1 MAEIKKIGRFEGI
14 FQSPKTAIEIK
25 SLVVLLH
32 GWGADAADMFGLAPV
47 LGQVREG
54 CGFFAPNAP
63 YPCAGTPHGRQWF
76 DIQQGESGAMSASED
91 LHELLL
97 STFDYFSLPP
107 SRVILGG
114 FSQGGMMTLA
124 VGPFF
129 DLAGLISF
137 SGALLTEKNLKRANN
152 SSPPILMIHGDLDDV
167 VPVSALIDAQSHLEE
182 KGYVVEVVLEKGV
195 GHSIDDTGL
204 NSARKFINAHLP
216 KE

>member
-1 MAEIKKIGRFEGI
+1 MAEIKKIGRFEGV
-14 FQSPKTAIEIK
+14 FQPPKKANEIK
-25 SLVVLLH
+25 SLIVLLH
-32 GWGADAADMFGLAPV
+32 GWGANAADMFGLAPF

-63 YPCAGTPHGRQWF
+63 YSCAGAPHGRQWF

-91 LHELLL
+91 LQELLL
-97 STFDYFSLPP
+97 SIFEEFSLHP
-107 SRVILGG
+107 SNVILGG

-124 VGPFF
+124 VGPVF

-152 SSPPILMIHGDLDDV
+152 SSPPILLIHGDLDDV
-167 VPVSALIDAQSHLEE
+167 VPVSALIDAQSYLEE
-182 KGYVVEVVLEKGV
+182 KGYAVEVVLEKGV
-195 GHSIDDTGL
+195 GHSIDAKGL
-204 NSARKFINAHLP
+204 DSARKFIDEHLP